1 MNRYDILAEWHGGS
15 QVELDITKDE
25 QGEWVKYE
33 DVERLK
39 KKFERQQQGTNKLI
53 KKLLSGEEFL
63 APKDIFEKVIEW
75 GFEVEE
81 LELPPY
87 QGNLPVE
94 ERVEYKKFK
103 LKRG

>member
-1 MNRYDILAEWHGGS
+1 MNRYDISAAWYGGS
-15 QVELDITKDE
+15 QVELEIDKDDH
-25 QGEWVKYE
+25 GDWVKYE
-33 DVERLK
+33 DVVRMK
-39 KKFERQQQGTNKLI
+39 KNFERQQQGTDKII

-63 APKDIFEKVIEW
+63 ATKDVFEKVVEW

-94 ERVEYKKFK
+94 ERVEYKFFK
-103 LKRG
+103 LKGK